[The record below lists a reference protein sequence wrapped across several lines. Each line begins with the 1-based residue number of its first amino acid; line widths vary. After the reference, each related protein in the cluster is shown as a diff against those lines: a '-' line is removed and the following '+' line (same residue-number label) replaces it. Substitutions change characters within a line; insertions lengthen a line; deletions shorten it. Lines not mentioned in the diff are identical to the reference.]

1 MTAKSRSRGH
11 GIENV
16 DGKWIFSDNQEPAF
30 TKRPCHYCGKEP
42 VKLYLFNSDTEQWG
56 TKYIDACIA
65 KIVNALQTHGI
76 KMVSSCCG
84 HHHRDGWIQLA
95 DGRLLKISK
104 GE

>member
-1 MTAKSRSRGH
+1 MQINPIQGFRVSFQGYVCS
-11 GIENV
+11 
-16 DGKWIFSDNQEPAF
+16 
-30 TKRPCHYCGKEP
+30 
-42 VKLYLFNSDTEQWG
+42 LYLFNSDTEQWG